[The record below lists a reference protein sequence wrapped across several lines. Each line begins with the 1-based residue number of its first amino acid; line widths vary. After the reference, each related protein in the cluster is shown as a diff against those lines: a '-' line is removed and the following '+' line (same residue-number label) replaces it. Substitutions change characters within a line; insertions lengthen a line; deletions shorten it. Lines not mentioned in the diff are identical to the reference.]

1 MAMISLGLPQK
12 CGSSSGR
19 GVRTGRLA
27 AWPPRFPPQKSTKD
41 ASPGQDDWVGLQRAP
56 PALDS
61 QLNLSPTICGHKVP
75 ETETETG
82 LKTAQ
87 CQHCRTYFSL
97 LFHFIST
104 RRSICSQ
111 NPKLSAVSWFRFH
124 FFCVFG
130 FFLRFFFVFCFWR
143 KLKLVIKSL
152 CFPRLYVSWFGF
164 MTSFRWGWHFHFH
177 FHLGPHPQTH
187 NHPRTLCQ
195 HIRSSLSP
203 DSLCGPVGICR
214 QSALDKCHIAWGLYY
229 SYKYEIQC
237 VCAYV

>member
-1 MAMISLGLPQK
+1 VLNGYDFARLASKVWLQFRPR
-12 CGSSSGR
+12 SANWPS
-19 GVRTGRLA
+19 GRLA
-27 AWPPRFPPQKSTKD
+27 ASISATKVNKRRKSGPRRLSRSSKGPT
-41 ASPGQDDWVGLQRAP
+41 
-56 PALDS
+56 ALDS

-130 FFLRFFFVFCFWR
+130 FFLRFFCF
-143 KLKLVIKSL
+143 LLLAEIKAGHKIAL
-152 CFPRLYVSWFGF
+152 
-164 MTSFRWGWHFHFH
+164 
-177 FHLGPHPQTH
+177 
-187 NHPRTLCQ
+187 
-195 HIRSSLSP
+195 LSP
-203 DSLCGPVGICR
+203 PVR
-214 QSALDKCHIAWGLYY
+214 QLVWVYDLIPLGVALPFPLPPGDPSPYP
-229 SYKYEIQC
+229 
-237 VCAYV
+237 

>member
-1 MAMISLGLPQK
+1 MVFYVLLNGYDFARLASKVWLQFRPR
-12 CGSSSGR
+12 SANWPS
-19 GVRTGRLA
+19 GRLA
-27 AWPPRFPPQKSTKD
+27 ASISATKVNKRRKSGPRRLSRSSKGPT
-41 ASPGQDDWVGLQRAP
+41 
-56 PALDS
+56 ALDS

-130 FFLRFFFVFCFWR
+130 FFLRFFFVFFFWR

-177 FHLGPHPQTH
+177 FHLGTHPHTH

-203 DSLCGPVGICR
+203 DSL
-214 QSALDKCHIAWGLYY
+214 
-229 SYKYEIQC
+229 
-237 VCAYV
+237 